1 MDGADL
7 PVTARFTFIF
17 FVVLSI
23 FVPVMVTAQ
32 ENSCQPDKTAPVDQ
46 GELILSCERLVADS
60 ESNDQNYATNVMA
73 LAKLYQK
80 SGDLS
85 SAETVLTE
93 LLEVTGGSGSES
105 EVKNLRQL
113 GIIHFKWRRYEEAFN
128 QFEAAIKIS
137 LKLQNDTLVALG
149 YNDLANIYKVYGDL
163 DTSVQ
168 LLLKSYDIHVSEG
181 NKTGQAGVLNNLGTV
196 YRDTGDY
203 EEAIVSYRRAYSLL
217 NDMDQ
222 PIRAASTLSSLGV
235 TFDLNGDKER
245 AIALLTQAAGIFETH
260 RSYRHLAYTYILLA
274 EIEIKAEDP
283 EQAQH
288 WVDEAIL
295 ATNLVHSSEKSPQL
309 ELVQG
314 LIWAKQGNY
323 TAALAAFEQA
333 KTLIESNTE
342 YKLQQ
347 RLYTAMAEVSE
358 KTNDYQA
365 SSLYWKKYAE
375 TLNSQLTLKDAI
387 GTSRLQTVFSFTP
400 TVQTKDDYSVI
411 TIYAGAGVLL
421 LSLIF
426 FVANSLRRHRHKA
439 KPAGNESPNPMS
451 HSSQP
456 VQVEDNGL
464 NNSMESG
471 TENDGKVT
479 QELNQS
485 KPVTHYDKEAVFK
498 ATDEQA
504 NEYSEDQVLQVRTQ
518 LVDLMHQSLQM
529 WEETTQTG
537 KLELA
542 QQSKIWSVGIDDG
555 RLRARAMERYFS
567 LNTLPQKPRWRSVV
581 RTCNFVLQ
589 KCQGKSLFREELEA
603 NLKDFQDKMKKTSLV
618 SSKVSVVDSDICRH
632 D

>member
-1 MDGADL
+1 
-7 PVTARFTFIF
+7 
-17 FVVLSI
+17 
-23 FVPVMVTAQ
+23 
-32 ENSCQPDKTAPVDQ
+32 
-46 GELILSCERLVADS
+46 
-60 ESNDQNYATNVMA
+60 MA
-73 LAKLYQK
+73 LSKLYQR
-80 SGDLS
+80 SGDLN
-85 SAETVLTE
+85 SAETVLTK
-93 LLEVTGGSGSES
+93 LLEVTGGTGSEN
-105 EVKNLRQL
+105 EVRNLRQI
-113 GIIHFKWRRYEEAFN
+113 GIIYFRWRNYEEAFN
-128 QFEAAIKIS
+128 QFETAIKIS
-137 LKLQNDTLVALG
+137 LKLQNETLIALG

-181 NKTGQAGVLNNLGTV
+181 NKTGQASVLNNLGAV
-196 YRDTGDY
+196 YSDKGDY

-217 NDMDQ
+217 NNMDQ

-235 TFDLNGDKER
+235 TFDLNGDKQK
-245 AIALLTQAAGIFETH
+245 AVALLTQAASIFDAQ
-260 RSYRHLAYTYILLA
+260 RAYRYLGYTYLLLA

-283 EQAQH
+283 KQAQH
-288 WVDEAIL
+288 WVDQAIL
-295 ATNLVHSSEKSPQL
+295 ATNLVHSSQKSPQL
-309 ELVQG
+309 GFVQG

-323 TAALAAFEQA
+323 SAAISAFEQA
-333 KTLIESNTE
+333 SSEIESNKE

-387 GTSRLQTVFSFTP
+387 GTSRLQTVISFTP
-400 TVQTKDDYSVI
+400 PSKSEPDYSRI
-411 TIYAGAGVLL
+411 AIYAGAGVLL
-421 LSLIF
+421 LSLMF
-426 FVANSLRRHRHKA
+426 FATKLIKHRRHQAMLTSRARPDSSIDANQPAQIEHIGSNGIAENKA
-439 KPAGNESPNPMS
+439 DNA
-451 HSSQP
+451 SSDVQEQKQP
-456 VQVEDNGL
+456 K
-464 NNSMESG
+464 STAS
-471 TENDGKVT
+471 
-479 QELNQS
+479 
-485 KPVTHYDKEAVFK
+485 YDKEAVFK